1 MGTPGTDIRPD
12 SAAEPAIPAKAYRVI
27 AAASIGNALE
37 WFDILIYAFFA
48 TTIAKIFF
56 PATDDTV
63 SLLLALGTFGVSYLV
78 RPLGAIVLGR
88 YADRVGRKA
97 ALMLSIRLMML
108 GTALIAF
115 MPSYASIGLFAP
127 LAVLLAR
134 LIQGFSAGGEFGS
147 STAFLVEHAPKLRGF
162 MASWQFASQGVSTLL
177 AATFGTVLTSTLST
191 AQLESWGWRVP
202 FAFGLLI
209 GPVGYYIRRYVDEPP
224 EFERARQAEA
234 EAGAV
239 AEAGARAKTGQ
250 QPGEQTGQKTAEK
263 AREDGEVTARE
274 KAERKPVA
282 EVLRHHKIRVLLSVG
297 TLAVSTAITYFIS
310 YIPTFAVKELDLPAS
325 TGFAATMVTGGVLTV
340 MTPFIGYWSDKVGRV
355 RIMGTFAVL
364 ILLLL
369 YPAFSFLVAHPGF
382 GVILV
387 VMFLVGVLKAG
398 YFGPLPALLADLFPM
413 SSRATGMAL
422 SYNIGVMLFGGMTP
436 AVTVWLV
443 DVTGDKLAPTW
454 YLMALAVVSLTSV
467 LVARRRFGVR

>member
-1 MGTPGTDIRPD
+1 MGTPGTDIRPE

-115 MPSYASIGLFAP
+115 MPSYGSIGLLAP

-202 FAFGLLI
+202 FVFGLLI
-209 GPVGYYIRRYVDEPP
+209 GPIGYYIRRYVDEPP
-224 EFERARQAEA
+224 EFERAQQAEA
-234 EAGAV
+234 EAGA
-239 AEAGARAKTGQ
+239 EAREKA
-250 QPGEQTGQKTAEK
+250 GEQTGQKTAEK
-263 AREDGEVTARE
+263 AAENAEAVARE

-282 EVLRHHKIRVLLSVG
+282 EVLRHHKMRVLLSVG

-355 RIMGTFAVL
+355 RIMGAFAVL

-398 YFGPLPALLADLFPM
+398 YFGSLPALLADLFPM